1 MASKALVLFLAVNL
15 VLLGVATPGAFGTTC
30 PIDTL
35 KLGVCVDLLTLLKA
49 NLGVPPTQQCCPL
62 ISGLADLEAAVCLC
76 TTLKASV
83 LGINLILPADI
94 SLILNYCGKGLPSG
108 FVC

>member
-62 ISGLADLEAAVCLC
+62 ISGLADLEAAACLC
-76 TTLKASV
+76 T
-83 LGINLILPADI
+83 NLILPVDI
-94 SLILNYCGKGLPSG
+94 SLILNYCGKSLPSG

>member
-30 PIDTL
+30 PSDTL

-62 ISGLADLEAAVCLC
+62 ISGLADLEAAACLC
-76 TTLKASV
+76 T
-83 LGINLILPADI
+83 NLILPADI
-94 SLILNYCGKGLPSG
+94 SLILNYCGKSLPSG